1 MPLRKWHPLL
11 SCIGLRIPLALVA
24 VTGCM
29 FASHPLFAVLA
40 LGSSLIE
47 LFAAVH
53 PLLAVLARSLMELL
67 PPIEVAAASWCNADP
82 DRPEDWEVGSRMQQ
96 VQGMHCQCSAAVP
109 RALHML
115 F

>member
-11 SCIGLRIPLALVA
+11 SCNPLRNPLALVA
-24 VTGCM
+24 MTGCV
-29 FASHPLFAVLA
+29 F
-40 LGSSLIE
+40 
-47 LFAAVH
+47 AVH

-82 DRPEDWEVGSRMQQ
+82 DRPEDWEVGGRMQL

-115 F
+115 C